1 MPGRGFRR
9 WLSVGIGMSNPLH
22 RRPGMETTMA
32 DLLPGVV
39 PSPDSDGPRRLGPD
53 GEGAPL
59 HPPDG
64 ADAPLHPPDG
74 EGARRL
80 VPAGAAQAL
89 AAQFAGVARALAAE
103 QTVDKTLARL
113 VELAIGIIPG
123 CHHAG
128 VTVVRRGRPETPA
141 ATDEVPAAVD
151 ALQYE
156 TGQGPCLS
164 AIRERA
170 VYRTGDLATDDRWPA
185 FAGAA
190 AARTGVHSMLAYRLF
205 TEGDTLGALNL
216 YSRERD
222 AFDDA
227 TVPIGTILAA
237 HAALAFDRARDR
249 EQISGLEQALSS
261 NRTIA
266 MAIGMLMATHRIK
279 EREAFD
285 LLRVASQR
293 SNRRLR
299 DIAEDVVRTGG
310 LRRGPGA

>member
-1 MPGRGFRR
+1 
-9 WLSVGIGMSNPLH
+9 
-22 RRPGMETTMA
+22 MA
-32 DLLPGVV
+32 DLLPRVI
-39 PSPDSDGPRRLGPD
+39 PSPDGDGSRRLVPD
-53 GEGAPL
+53 GERAGRLLA
-59 HPPDG
+59 DG
-64 ADAPLHPPDG
+64 HG
-74 EGARRL
+74 VRRL

-113 VELAIGIIPG
+113 VDLAIGIIPG

-156 TGQGPCLS
+156 TGEGPCLS
-164 AIRERA
+164 AIREHA
-170 VYRTGDLATDDRWPA
+170 VYRTGDLAADDRWPA

-190 AARTGVHSMLAYRLF
+190 VARTGVRSMLAYRLF
-205 TEGDTLGALNL
+205 TEDDTLGALNL

-266 MAIGMLMATHRIK
+266 MAIGMLMATHGIK

-299 DIAEDVVRTGG
+299 DIAEEVVRTGALG
-310 LRRGPGA
+310 KRPGA